1 MPTQSTNN
9 NTEAKLPT
17 GDIKV
22 FIDAFNKD
30 FDKKLKSL
38 LEIQQNYKNVYADAI
53 KITTPKAGPWPND
66 PKVVTIG
73 DLFKYTFPDIESDKI
88 VKPPDPTQYSYTDSV
103 GWSKDLK
110 YNKDE
115 KIKTM
120 YDTISRGIR
129 SNKDINAYK
138 ALKPGITN
146 PSLWSPGQYYFDV
159 FMTEMLS
166 PYGPLKKPTD
176 ANGGANAFGA
186 DVISGYS
193 FAKTH
198 GGSVSISFF
207 DPSGEV
213 ELSKHRDPVDPKL
226 DYYEFYGV
234 LDSGYSG
241 SGIRYIMSD
250 ITRIDINLGDNDTT
264 APNSFASLQ
273 TQYRSGVLSDLL
285 QDPKF
290 NKERGDTEDSP
301 SGSPSTF
308 IGYYEHILLYKAF
321 VQAGDNYKAVVLPL
335 RNPEPEQQAKEPEKV
350 LAKTIEPTA
359 IGEVQFK
366 FNVEKTDTFI
376 VVGGTVSPPP
386 EFIIVPN
393 DGTKYIMDVF
403 NDSDDLGDEYKEGN
417 FAGSEELSAPY
428 DVNIALVDNFSY
440 QDNNNNNNN
449 NNNTTTTPTKA
460 ILMGDS
466 LTGCLAPNTK
476 KTEPIGVD
484 GSTNVNNAYWGTG
497 RSCIVF
503 LKSINLQTIDATIT
517 HIFISMG
524 TNDTFIELAGAS
536 VSKVVSALK
545 SKYPIAKLYI
555 MQGTYGSKNV
565 KDGDKDFYGNVIT
578 NIEDRIK
585 KYYAIWQTNGV
596 TILDNPPIYSTVHPA
611 VSTPGIKSAAIAI
624 DKILSTQLTKTDNLT
639 NISPGEQVKHLYDFI
654 QKRVK
659 GGYKYL
665 GTSVYDVSQ
674 ADLSKLFSITKKYG
688 IPFEWVANLINHE
701 SAGTWNPY
709 IRNSIGATG
718 LIQFMTKISNVPQT
732 YAKADG
738 SAPVNT
744 DTLRSMSFNMHLDYV
759 DGFLSRGTK
768 KRLNNNKVKREYTQ
782 TDLFMTIFYPAA
794 VGKPDYVFPSGV
806 QKANGGTRMP
816 IDYTKKACSEFSPF
830 PLVPND
836 LTSYVAKFGN
846 GSIENSNVA

>member
-53 KITTPKAGPWPND
+53 KITTPKVGPWPND

-88 VKPPDPTQYSYTDSV
+88 VKPPDPTQYSYTDSA

-226 DYYEFYGV
+226 DYYEFYDV

-250 ITRIDINLGDNDTT
+250 ITGIDINLGDSDTT
-264 APNSFASLQ
+264 APKSFASLQ

-290 NKERGDTEDSP
+290 NKERGVIEDSA

-403 NDSDDLGDEYKEGN
+403 NDSDDLGDEYKEDN
-417 FAGSEELSAPY
+417 FAGSEEELF
-428 DVNIALVDNFSY
+428 IASFPVEMVELRNSILT
-440 QDNNNNNNN
+440 QENNTEVTT
-449 NNNTTTTPTKA
+449 NTTTNTTTNKPKTTKTTSTNRCA
-460 ILMGDS
+460 NFDETSINGVGRAVVPPSWRGKNL
-466 LTGCLAPNTK
+466 CREYK
-476 KTEPIGVD
+476 KTEIAKEDRKALGQKLTKLVGVNAAKSAMASIQNEQGFRGFNWNLGGVD
-484 GSTNVNNAYWGTG
+484 LTDGRWSYDPTYMDGYILLPEGGTETFKSFVTFKDLDSFLAFQKNKYVTKGFDKVTNANDFAETYYKGWLGG
-497 RSCIVF
+497 D
-503 LKSINLQTIDATIT
+503 DAVRTLWKQQIK
-517 HIFISMG
+517 
-524 TNDTFIELAGAS
+524 A
-536 VSKVVSALK
+536 
-545 SKYPIAKLYI
+545 
-555 MQGTYGSKNV
+555 YGS
-565 KDGDKDFYGNVIT
+565 
-578 NIEDRIK
+578 
-585 KYYAIWQTNGV
+585 
-596 TILDNPPIYSTVHPA
+596 
-611 VSTPGIKSAAIAI
+611 I
-624 DKILSTQLTKTDNLT
+624 DKA
-639 NISPGEQVKHLYDFI
+639 P
-654 QKRVK
+654 
-659 GGYKYL
+659 YL
-665 GTSVYDVSQ
+665 
-674 ADLSKLFSITKKYG
+674 
-688 IPFEWVANLINHE
+688 
-701 SAGTWNPY
+701 
-709 IRNSIGATG
+709 
-718 LIQFMTKISNVPQT
+718 
-732 YAKADG
+732 
-738 SAPVNT
+738 
-744 DTLRSMSFNMHLDYV
+744 
-759 DGFLSRGTK
+759 
-768 KRLNNNKVKREYTQ
+768 
-782 TDLFMTIFYPAA
+782 
-794 VGKPDYVFPSGV
+794 
-806 QKANGGTRMP
+806 
-816 IDYTKKACSEFSPF
+816 
-830 PLVPND
+830 
-836 LTSYVAKFGN
+836 N
-846 GSIENSNVA
+846 GSKGARRVTSWEDLRLRYKTAFKENYESILKYF

>member
-53 KITTPKAGPWPND
+53 KITTPKVGPWPND

-73 DLFKYTFPDIESDKI
+73 DLFKYTFPDIESDNI
-88 VKPPDPTQYSYTDSV
+88 VKPPDPVYGLDNTNYS
-103 GWSKDLK
+103 GWYRDFNS
-110 YNKDE
+110 NKDV

-120 YDTISRGIR
+120 YNTINSGIR
-129 SNKDINAYK
+129 LSKNIKNYEE
-138 ALKPGITN
+138 LKPGITN

-159 FMTEMLS
+159 FMFEMLS
-166 PYGPLKKPTD
+166 PY
-176 ANGGANAFGA
+176 
-186 DVISGYS
+186 SGLS
-193 FAKTH
+193 DFSKTY
-198 GGSVSISFF
+198 GGSVSVSLF

-213 ELSKHRDPVDPKL
+213 EISKHKDPVNPKL
-226 DYYEFYGV
+226 DYYQFSDI
-234 LDSGYSG
+234 LSN
-241 SGIRYIMSD
+241 MSVD
-250 ITRIDINLGDNDTT
+250 IKNITRIDINLGDNDTT

-290 NKERGDTEDSP
+290 NRERGDTEDSP

-350 LAKTIEPTA
+350 LAKTVEPTA

-376 VVGGTVSPPP
+376 VVGSTVSPPP

-403 NDSDDLGDEYKEGN
+403 NDNDDLGDEYKEGN
-417 FAGSEELSAPY
+417 FAGSEELNVPY

-440 QDNNNNNNN
+440 QDNNNNN

-503 LKSINLQTIDATIT
+503 LKSINLQTIDSTIT

-596 TILDNPPIYSTVHPA
+596 TILDNPPIYSTVHPS

-624 DKILSTQLTKTDNLT
+624 DKILSTQITKTDNLT

-659 GGYKYL
+659 RGYKYL
-665 GTSVYDVSQ
+665 GTPVYDVSQ

-718 LIQFMTKISNVPQT
+718 LIQFMTKISSVVQT